1 MNRPPLGAGRQLA
14 ACVLALSLWAG
25 PAPAA
30 DPGEAPLEAPVEGP
44 SENGVLTLQF
54 DNDLFGGTDR
64 HFTHGT
70 RFAWLT
76 PPGGAPDFLSAPAG
90 LLPPF
95 AESDRLRA
103 SFSIGQ
109 NIFTPTDITR
119 DPPDPDDRPYAGWLY
134 AGFGLVAEG
143 DGHLDNLEL
152 DLGVVGSYALAK
164 EVQTG
169 WHDLINITEPE
180 GWDAQLKNEPGVV
193 LYYSRSWQALPRYQL
208 FETPLLEDL
217 AVDIVPHGSL
227 ALGNVFTFGALGGTI
242 RFGNDLPNDYG
253 PPRIRPSLP
262 GTDFFKSDDPFGWYL
277 FAGVEGRYVLRNIFL
292 DGNSFRDSPSVDKK
306 FIVGELQIGWAVI
319 LGPVPVRLSYTHAF
333 RSKEFEGQDGHS
345 QFGSM
350 SLSVRF

>member
-1 MNRPPLGAGRQLA
+1 LAVCVVALG
-14 ACVLALSLWAG
+14 LWAG

-30 DPGEAPLEAPVEGP
+30 DPAAPPGAVPVEPPGTDQTERP
-44 SENGVLTLQF
+44 SEGGVLTLQF

-70 RFAWLT
+70 RFAWMT

-95 AESDRLRA
+95 ADSERLRA

-152 DLGVVGSYALAK
+152 DLGVVGSYALAE

-169 WHDLINITEPE
+169 WHDLIDITEPE
-180 GWDAQLKNEPGVV
+180 GWDSQLKNEPGVV

-217 AVDIVPHGSL
+217 AVDIVPHASL
-227 ALGNVFTFGALGGTI
+227 ALGNVFTFGAVGGTI

-262 GTDFFKSDDPFGWYL
+262 GTDFFASDDHFGWYL
-277 FAGVEGRYVLRNIFL
+277 FAGVEGRWVLRNIFL
-292 DGNSFRDSPSVDKK
+292 DGNSFRDGPSVEKEVV
-306 FIVGELQIGWAVI
+306 VGDLQIGLAII
-319 LGPVPVRLSYTHAF
+319 LGPARLSYTHAF
-333 RSKEFEGQDGHS
+333 RSQEFEGQDGHS